1 MVRSISEITQLW
13 DRVLV
18 QLSSRIN
25 DRNIFDSFFRET
37 YIHSINGSS
46 MVIVVNSGLA
56 ASILS
61 TKYNDLIT
69 DVVAEITQS
78 NFNLSYVQK
87 SDIKQLE
94 VKHVEEK
101 PVFFANSSINP
112 NFTFDNFVSGPS
124 NLHALQAALVTASSV
139 ESGRLYNPLFIYSES
154 GLGKTHLLH
163 AMGNYVKKNSPN
175 AKVLYITT
183 DDFVDEFIRYVH
195 GDKDSESL
203 KDFFKKVDFLLVDD
217 IQFLA
222 DKTKTEEMFFHIF
235 NNLISANKQIV
246 LTSDRPPA
254 ELKGLESRL
263 VSRFASGLTVDITK
277 PDLETSKAILRKKI
291 IANNLN
297 INRFDDDV
305 ITFFADKFS
314 NNVREL
320 EGALNRLLFYI
331 INIRE
336 TEHVTLDIAVESV
349 QPLIDSEEMKTKLS
363 KEKVIRVVADY
374 YNLTPSQLTGRIR
387 TQQIALARH
396 LAMFLIRELL
406 DLPFKTIGQA
416 FGGKDHSTV
425 INAINKVDS
434 QLKNDLALQV
444 AVKELRK
451 RLKSR

>member
-1 MVRSISEITQLW
+1 MARSISEITQLW
-13 DRVLV
+13 DRILV
-18 QLSSRIN
+18 QLAGRIN
-25 DRNIFDSFFRET
+25 DRNIFDSFFSGT
-37 YIHSINGSS
+37 YIYRIEGNS
-46 MVIVVNSGLA
+46 MVVVVNSGLA
-56 ASILS
+56 ASILA
-61 TKYNDLIT
+61 TKYNDLISE
-69 DVVAEITQS
+69 VVLDTTQS
-78 NFNLSYVQK
+78 NFVLSYIQK
-87 SDIKQLE
+87 TEINQVE
-94 VKHVEEK
+94 VKPVEEK
-101 PVFFANSSINP
+101 QTFFANSSINT

-124 NLHALQAALVTASSV
+124 NREALQAALMTAANP
-139 ESGRLYNPLFIYSES
+139 GKMFNPLFIYSDS

-163 AMGNYVKKNSPN
+163 AMGNYIKKNSPA
-175 AKVLYITT
+175 AKVLYIST

-235 NNLISANKQIV
+235 NNLVSAGKQIV
-246 LTSDRPPA
+246 LTSDRHPTD
-254 ELKGLESRL
+254 LKGLESRL
-263 VSRFASGLTVDITK
+263 VSRFSSGLTVNITK

-291 IANNLN
+291 TANNLD
-297 INRFDDDV
+297 INRFDDEV

-336 TEHVTLDIAVESV
+336 TNHVTMEIAAESV
-349 QPLIDSEEMKTKLS
+349 QPLIDNEEMKTKLS
-363 KEKVIRVVADY
+363 KEKVINVVADY
-374 YNLTPSQLTGRIR
+374 YNLTPSQLAGRIR

-396 LAMFLIRELL
+396 ISMYLIRELL
-406 DLPFKTIGQA
+406 DVPFAKIGQS

-425 INAINKVDS
+425 INAINKVEK
-434 QLKNDLALQV
+434 QLKTDAALQT

-451 RLKSR
+451 RLKS

>member
-1 MVRSISEITQLW
+1 MARSISEITQLW
-13 DRVLV
+13 DRILV
-18 QLSSRIN
+18 QLAGRIN
-25 DRNIFDSFFRET
+25 DRNIFDSFFSGT
-37 YIHSINGSS
+37 YIYRIEGNS
-46 MVIVVNSGLA
+46 MVVVVNSGLA
-56 ASILS
+56 ASILA
-61 TKYNDLIT
+61 TKYNDLISE
-69 DVVAEITQS
+69 VVLDTTQS
-78 NFNLSYVQK
+78 NFVLSYIQK
-87 SDIKQLE
+87 TEINQAE
-94 VKHVEEK
+94 VKPVEEK
-101 PVFFANSSINP
+101 QTFFANSSINT

-124 NLHALQAALVTASSV
+124 NREALQAALMTAANP
-139 ESGRLYNPLFIYSES
+139 GKMFNPLFIYSDS

-163 AMGNYVKKNSPN
+163 AMGNYIKKNSPA
-175 AKVLYITT
+175 AKVLYIST

-235 NNLISANKQIV
+235 NNLVSAGKQIV
-246 LTSDRPPA
+246 LTSDRHPTD
-254 ELKGLESRL
+254 LKGLESRL
-263 VSRFASGLTVDITK
+263 VSRFSSGLTVNITK

-291 IANNLN
+291 TANNLD
-297 INRFDDDV
+297 INRFDDEV

-336 TEHVTLDIAVESV
+336 TNHVTMEIAAESV
-349 QPLIDSEEMKTKLS
+349 QPLIDNEEMKTKLS
-363 KEKVIRVVADY
+363 KEKVINVVADY
-374 YNLTPSQLTGRIR
+374 YNLTPSQLAGRIR

-396 LAMFLIRELL
+396 ISMYLIRELL
-406 DLPFKTIGQA
+406 DVPFAKIGQS

-425 INAINKVDS
+425 INAINKVEK
-434 QLKNDLALQV
+434 QLKTDAALQT

-451 RLKSR
+451 RLKS

>member
-1 MVRSISEITQLW
+1 MARSISEITQLW
-13 DRVLV
+13 DRILV
-18 QLSSRIN
+18 QLAGRIN
-25 DRNIFDSFFRET
+25 DRNIFDSFFSGT
-37 YIHSINGSS
+37 YIYRIEGNS
-46 MVIVVNSGLA
+46 MVVVVNSGLA
-56 ASILS
+56 ASILA
-61 TKYNDLIT
+61 TKYNDLISE
-69 DVVAEITQS
+69 VVLDTTQS
-78 NFNLSYVQK
+78 NFVLSYIQK
-87 SDIKQLE
+87 TEINQVE
-94 VKHVEEK
+94 VKPVEEK
-101 PVFFANSSINP
+101 QTFFANSSINT

-124 NLHALQAALVTASSV
+124 NREALQAALMTAANP
-139 ESGRLYNPLFIYSES
+139 GKMFNPLFIYSDS

-163 AMGNYVKKNSPN
+163 AMGNYIKKNSPA
-175 AKVLYITT
+175 AKVLYIST

-235 NNLISANKQIV
+235 NNLVSAGKQIV
-246 LTSDRPPA
+246 LTSDRHPTD
-254 ELKGLESRL
+254 LKGLESRL
-263 VSRFASGLTVDITK
+263 VSRFSSGLTVNITK

-291 IANNLN
+291 TANNLD
-297 INRFDDDV
+297 INRFDDEV

-336 TEHVTLDIAVESV
+336 TNHVTMEIAAESV
-349 QPLIDSEEMKTKLS
+349 QPLIDNEEMKTKLS
-363 KEKVIRVVADY
+363 KEKVINVVADY
-374 YNLTPSQLTGRIR
+374 YNLTPSQLAGRIR

-396 LAMFLIRELL
+396 ISMYLIRELL
-406 DLPFKTIGQA
+406 DVPFAKIGQS

-425 INAINKVDS
+425 INAINKVEKL
-434 QLKNDLALQV
+434 LKTDAALQT

-451 RLKSR
+451 RLKS